1 MTRASHALS
10 DEATRLQH
18 ALDLAYRHLGRRD
31 RTVLELRRH
40 LEARRV
46 EPAAIEAALAELAR
60 QGYLDD
66 ERYARAFAEDRRTL
80 DGWGPERIARRLAQ
94 AGIEPR
100 LIEAVAAPD
109 PQGDLEAALE
119 LLRGKLREA
128 PEDARGRE
136 RALGLLVRRGYE
148 LETAYDAVRAFCGS
162 AAR

>member
-1 MTRASHALS
+1 MTRSSQALS

-31 RTVLELRRH
+31 RTVRELRTH

-60 QGYLDD
+60 LGYLDD

-94 AGIEPR
+94 AGVEPD
-100 LIEAVAAPD
+100 LIDAVAAPD
-109 PQGDLEAALE
+109 PPQDLAAALE
-119 LLRGKLREA
+119 ILRARLREVPA
-128 PEDARGRE
+128 DDRGRE
-136 RALGLLVRRGYE
+136 RALGLLVRRGYD
-148 LETAYDAVRAFCGS
+148 LETAYDAVRAFCAS
-162 AAR
+162 PAR